1 MALKELLG
9 HRGYLSA
16 AHRWSPQRTGGR
28 VVPVAMPE
36 HRKMSERS
44 TRDSVSSK
52 RRRFW
57 SLSPS
62 SRRPLISAPSDFR
75 HVSTAADPF
84 LDYPEPTPSRA
95 SNLRPAKQLPHRP
108 YRPLEL
114 SIYQSDNGVSPIMPH
129 FEPRPANPAP
139 SSDYSGCVSDSQ
151 PEEVKPSLE
160 HQKSFSDSPM
170 SFHFPRRQALG
181 SAPSSSHGEDEIP
194 PLIPPKSPGR
204 PRAYSSPDVEKVK
217 ERVANAMLEVEKLQK
232 QIDDVIERQS
242 LYVPSRPPTPH
253 SVARTMPGMSSIY
266 GPGDEPLPPTSS
278 DLEPMPSIPALP
290 PAAPS
295 FAQRLNSDII
305 ERPHTAPIRPPRTPV
320 RTPITP
326 PRRSRTPG
334 EQRSPSTPPSRPRR
348 DDMPPPPPLPLVLR
362 PPLRKKKSFSRV
374 SSWLFPGSQH
384 NRNMSFDS
392 VTNAPRPIRGNQ
404 GFYQVSL
411 GGASEHRRSTE
422 SVDTVTRLRGK
433 VFGYLKCYGNGI
445 KYLGIGFGL
454 KNWFL
459 GGRELLALVNI
470 YNIPVKITE
479 AVEMVR
485 IPRDDA
491 PSEANRSD
499 ASDADAERGRLL
511 SGNDDEAEESYADAE
526 RLENW
531 HTEHK
536 RRETR
541 RWSYLVM
548 VTSTVALITVLAI
561 WVHNNTLSSGCEYD
575 GSCNDI
581 SKLWGQ
587 YSSFFSVPSEVDSS
601 TPDDCEVTIGIA
613 LSRHGARY
621 PTAGK
626 TTAYSATIARLQKS
640 VTNYGKGYE
649 WLSDYEYNLGSEDLT
664 DFGQDQMIDSGKA
677 FYERYI
683 GLAEKTEPFIRASG
697 SDRVIM
703 SSHNFTQGF
712 YASRGESGYDYTD
725 DILVIPEE
733 PGINNTLSHGT
744 CSSFE
749 DNDEVGDN
757 SAQTAWGNKF
767 LPPIRDRLNRNLH
780 KAKLSLQETIY
791 LMDLCPFNIVNTPDG
806 VGQSRFCDLF
816 SIEDWRSYDYYMTL
830 GKYYEYG
837 NGNAMGPTQGVGY
850 VNELVSRLT
859 RKPVDDRTT
868 TNRTLDGNPETF
880 PLDRAL
886 YADFSHDNTMVSIFS
901 AMGLYNSTSKLPK
914 HHIVPAIRAH
924 GYSSAWVVPFAARII
939 GLLRELDM
947 ELCRDLNAFLHYS
960 GPLILNSEPASAP
973 SSLICL
979 TLSSCVTT
987 RLIAS
992 QIPWDTQK
1000 RDHRKMVSTAGGIV
1014 IAIIVLLVAGAV
1026 GWVVF
1031 TQLRARR
1038 LGLPPPSLASYLPW
1052 HKEDSG
1058 YGIQPAPS
1066 GIAGWFNDKI
1076 RKFKNR
1082 NNRSAAGAYEQSG
1095 GARGRR
1101 GFGPLDPDE
1110 AWDSRVGNEADQYGY
1125 YEEDVGGRGRDT
1137 GYGGGYNM
1145 NLAATPGLSGGR
1157 GFDEEEDRGR
1167 RASRSPASGPG
1178 GRNPFDDDAGSSLRG
1193 VSPRPI
1199 DTGVAKPKNR
1209 SGSAESS
1216 PTERRSVFRE
1226 NM

>member
-1 MALKELLG
+1 
-9 HRGYLSA
+9 
-16 AHRWSPQRTGGR
+16 
-28 VVPVAMPE
+28 
-36 HRKMSERS
+36 
-44 TRDSVSSK
+44 
-52 RRRFW
+52 
-57 SLSPS
+57 
-62 SRRPLISAPSDFR
+62 
-75 HVSTAADPF
+75 
-84 LDYPEPTPSRA
+84 
-95 SNLRPAKQLPHRP
+95 
-108 YRPLEL
+108 
-114 SIYQSDNGVSPIMPH
+114 
-129 FEPRPANPAP
+129 
-139 SSDYSGCVSDSQ
+139 
-151 PEEVKPSLE
+151 
-160 HQKSFSDSPM
+160 
-170 SFHFPRRQALG
+170 
-181 SAPSSSHGEDEIP
+181 
-194 PLIPPKSPGR
+194 
-204 PRAYSSPDVEKVK
+204 
-217 ERVANAMLEVEKLQK
+217 
-232 QIDDVIERQS
+232 
-242 LYVPSRPPTPH
+242 
-253 SVARTMPGMSSIY
+253 
-266 GPGDEPLPPTSS
+266 
-278 DLEPMPSIPALP
+278 
-290 PAAPS
+290 
-295 FAQRLNSDII
+295 
-305 ERPHTAPIRPPRTPV
+305 
-320 RTPITP
+320 
-326 PRRSRTPG
+326 
-334 EQRSPSTPPSRPRR
+334 
-348 DDMPPPPPLPLVLR
+348 
-362 PPLRKKKSFSRV
+362 
-374 SSWLFPGSQH
+374 
-384 NRNMSFDS
+384 
-392 VTNAPRPIRGNQ
+392 
-404 GFYQVSL
+404 
-411 GGASEHRRSTE
+411 
-422 SVDTVTRLRGK
+422 
-433 VFGYLKCYGNGI
+433 
-445 KYLGIGFGL
+445 
-454 KNWFL
+454 
-459 GGRELLALVNI
+459 
-470 YNIPVKITE
+470 
-479 AVEMVR
+479 MVR

-548 VTSTVALITVLAI
+548 VISTVTLITVLAI

-587 YSSFFSVPSEVDSS
+587 YSSFFSVPSEIDSS

-649 WLSDYEYNLGSEDLT
+649 WLKDYEYNLGSEDLT

-712 YASRGESGYDYTD
+712 YASRGESGDDYTD
-725 DILVIPEE
+725 GILVITEE

-791 LMDLCPFNIVNTPDG
+791 LMDLCPFNTANTPDG

-816 SIEDWRSYDYYMTL
+816 STEDWRSYDYYLTL

-859 RKPVDDRTT
+859 RKPVNDHTT
-868 TNRTLDGNPETF
+868 TNRTLDANPETF
-880 PLDRAL
+880 PLDKAL

-924 GYSSAWVVPFAARII
+924 GYSSAWVVPFAARIAGI
-939 GLLRELDM
+939 S
-947 ELCRDLNAFLHYS
+947 AKPTSSSAHYIS
-960 GPLILNSEPASAP
+960 IEA
-973 SSLICL
+973 
-979 TLSSCVTT
+979 
-987 RLIAS
+987 
-992 QIPWDTQK
+992 Q
-1000 RDHRKMVSTAGGIV
+1000 KMVSTAGGIV

-1026 GWVVF
+1026 GWVIF

>member
-1 MALKELLG
+1 
-9 HRGYLSA
+9 
-16 AHRWSPQRTGGR
+16 
-28 VVPVAMPE
+28 
-36 HRKMSERS
+36 
-44 TRDSVSSK
+44 
-52 RRRFW
+52 
-57 SLSPS
+57 
-62 SRRPLISAPSDFR
+62 
-75 HVSTAADPF
+75 
-84 LDYPEPTPSRA
+84 
-95 SNLRPAKQLPHRP
+95 
-108 YRPLEL
+108 
-114 SIYQSDNGVSPIMPH
+114 
-129 FEPRPANPAP
+129 
-139 SSDYSGCVSDSQ
+139 
-151 PEEVKPSLE
+151 
-160 HQKSFSDSPM
+160 
-170 SFHFPRRQALG
+170 
-181 SAPSSSHGEDEIP
+181 
-194 PLIPPKSPGR
+194 
-204 PRAYSSPDVEKVK
+204 
-217 ERVANAMLEVEKLQK
+217 
-232 QIDDVIERQS
+232 
-242 LYVPSRPPTPH
+242 
-253 SVARTMPGMSSIY
+253 
-266 GPGDEPLPPTSS
+266 
-278 DLEPMPSIPALP
+278 
-290 PAAPS
+290 
-295 FAQRLNSDII
+295 
-305 ERPHTAPIRPPRTPV
+305 
-320 RTPITP
+320 
-326 PRRSRTPG
+326 
-334 EQRSPSTPPSRPRR
+334 
-348 DDMPPPPPLPLVLR
+348 
-362 PPLRKKKSFSRV
+362 
-374 SSWLFPGSQH
+374 
-384 NRNMSFDS
+384 
-392 VTNAPRPIRGNQ
+392 
-404 GFYQVSL
+404 
-411 GGASEHRRSTE
+411 
-422 SVDTVTRLRGK
+422 
-433 VFGYLKCYGNGI
+433 
-445 KYLGIGFGL
+445 
-454 KNWFL
+454 
-459 GGRELLALVNI
+459 
-470 YNIPVKITE
+470 
-479 AVEMVR
+479 MVR

-548 VTSTVALITVLAI
+548 VISTVALITVLAI

-791 LMDLCPFNIVNTPDG
+791 LMDLCPFNTVNTPDG

-924 GYSSAWVVPFAARII
+924 GYSSAWVVPFAARMYVEKLECGATNEEKGDEYVRVLIND
-939 GLLRELDM
+939 RVM
-947 ELCRDLNAFLHYS
+947 EMESCGGDEYGRCRLEDFVV
-960 GPLILNSEPASAP
+960 
-973 SSLICL
+973 SL
-979 TLSSCVTT
+979 SFA
-987 RLIAS
+987 R
-992 QIPWDTQK
+992 Q
-1000 RDHRKMVSTAGGIV
+1000 GGH
-1014 IAIIVLLVAGAV
+1014 
-1026 GWVVF
+1026 WN
-1031 TQLRARR
+1031 
-1038 LGLPPPSLASYLPW
+1038 
-1052 HKEDSG
+1052 KC
-1058 YGIQPAPS
+1058 GIK
-1066 GIAGWFNDKI
+1066 G
-1076 RKFKNR
+1076 
-1082 NNRSAAGAYEQSG
+1082 
-1095 GARGRR
+1095 
-1101 GFGPLDPDE
+1101 
-1110 AWDSRVGNEADQYGY
+1110 
-1125 YEEDVGGRGRDT
+1125 
-1137 GYGGGYNM
+1137 
-1145 NLAATPGLSGGR
+1145 
-1157 GFDEEEDRGR
+1157 
-1167 RASRSPASGPG
+1167 
-1178 GRNPFDDDAGSSLRG
+1178 
-1193 VSPRPI
+1193 
-1199 DTGVAKPKNR
+1199 
-1209 SGSAESS
+1209 
-1216 PTERRSVFRE
+1216 
-1226 NM
+1226 

>member
-1 MALKELLG
+1 
-9 HRGYLSA
+9 
-16 AHRWSPQRTGGR
+16 
-28 VVPVAMPE
+28 
-36 HRKMSERS
+36 
-44 TRDSVSSK
+44 
-52 RRRFW
+52 
-57 SLSPS
+57 
-62 SRRPLISAPSDFR
+62 
-75 HVSTAADPF
+75 
-84 LDYPEPTPSRA
+84 
-95 SNLRPAKQLPHRP
+95 
-108 YRPLEL
+108 
-114 SIYQSDNGVSPIMPH
+114 
-129 FEPRPANPAP
+129 
-139 SSDYSGCVSDSQ
+139 
-151 PEEVKPSLE
+151 
-160 HQKSFSDSPM
+160 
-170 SFHFPRRQALG
+170 
-181 SAPSSSHGEDEIP
+181 
-194 PLIPPKSPGR
+194 
-204 PRAYSSPDVEKVK
+204 
-217 ERVANAMLEVEKLQK
+217 
-232 QIDDVIERQS
+232 
-242 LYVPSRPPTPH
+242 
-253 SVARTMPGMSSIY
+253 
-266 GPGDEPLPPTSS
+266 
-278 DLEPMPSIPALP
+278 
-290 PAAPS
+290 
-295 FAQRLNSDII
+295 
-305 ERPHTAPIRPPRTPV
+305 
-320 RTPITP
+320 
-326 PRRSRTPG
+326 
-334 EQRSPSTPPSRPRR
+334 
-348 DDMPPPPPLPLVLR
+348 
-362 PPLRKKKSFSRV
+362 
-374 SSWLFPGSQH
+374 
-384 NRNMSFDS
+384 
-392 VTNAPRPIRGNQ
+392 
-404 GFYQVSL
+404 
-411 GGASEHRRSTE
+411 
-422 SVDTVTRLRGK
+422 
-433 VFGYLKCYGNGI
+433 
-445 KYLGIGFGL
+445 
-454 KNWFL
+454 
-459 GGRELLALVNI
+459 
-470 YNIPVKITE
+470 
-479 AVEMVR
+479 MVR

-491 PSEANRSD
+491 PPEANRSD

-511 SGNDDEAEESYADAE
+511 SGNDEEAEESYADAE

-531 HTEHK
+531 HTDHK

-548 VTSTVALITVLAI
+548 VISTVALITVLAI
-561 WVHNNTLSSGCEYD
+561 WVHNNTLPSGCEYD

-587 YSSFFSVPSEVDSS
+587 YSSYFSVPSEIDSS
-601 TPDDCEVTIGIA
+601 TQDDCEVTIGIA

-626 TTAYSATIARLQKS
+626 TTVYSATIARLQKS

-649 WLSDYEYNLGSEDLT
+649 WLKDYEYNLGSEDLT

-683 GLAEKTEPFIRASG
+683 GLAEKTEPFIRASR

-712 YASRGESGYDYTD
+712 YASRGESGDGYTD

-733 PGINNTLSHGT
+733 PDINNTLSHGT

-749 DNDEVGDN
+749 DNDEIGDN

-791 LMDLCPFNIVNTPDG
+791 LMDLCPFNTVNTPDG

-816 SIEDWRSYDYYMTL
+816 STEDWRSYDYYMTL

-859 RKPVDDRTT
+859 RKPVNDHTT
-868 TNRTLDGNPETF
+868 TNRTLDANPETF

-924 GYSSAWVVPFAARII
+924 GYSSAWVVPFAARMYVEKLECGATNEEKGEEYVRVLIND
-939 GLLRELDM
+939 RVM
-947 ELCRDLNAFLHYS
+947 EMESCGGDEA
-960 GPLILNSEPASAP
+960 GISAKP
-973 SSLICL
+973 
-979 TLSSCVTT
+979 T
-987 RLIAS
+987 
-992 QIPWDTQK
+992 K

-1014 IAIIVLLVAGAV
+1014 IAIIVLLVAGAI
-1026 GWVVF
+1026 GWVIF

-1125 YEEDVGGRGRDT
+1125 YEEDVGGRSRDT

>member
-1 MALKELLG
+1 
-9 HRGYLSA
+9 
-16 AHRWSPQRTGGR
+16 
-28 VVPVAMPE
+28 
-36 HRKMSERS
+36 
-44 TRDSVSSK
+44 
-52 RRRFW
+52 
-57 SLSPS
+57 
-62 SRRPLISAPSDFR
+62 
-75 HVSTAADPF
+75 
-84 LDYPEPTPSRA
+84 
-95 SNLRPAKQLPHRP
+95 
-108 YRPLEL
+108 
-114 SIYQSDNGVSPIMPH
+114 
-129 FEPRPANPAP
+129 
-139 SSDYSGCVSDSQ
+139 
-151 PEEVKPSLE
+151 
-160 HQKSFSDSPM
+160 
-170 SFHFPRRQALG
+170 
-181 SAPSSSHGEDEIP
+181 
-194 PLIPPKSPGR
+194 
-204 PRAYSSPDVEKVK
+204 
-217 ERVANAMLEVEKLQK
+217 
-232 QIDDVIERQS
+232 
-242 LYVPSRPPTPH
+242 
-253 SVARTMPGMSSIY
+253 
-266 GPGDEPLPPTSS
+266 
-278 DLEPMPSIPALP
+278 
-290 PAAPS
+290 
-295 FAQRLNSDII
+295 
-305 ERPHTAPIRPPRTPV
+305 
-320 RTPITP
+320 
-326 PRRSRTPG
+326 
-334 EQRSPSTPPSRPRR
+334 
-348 DDMPPPPPLPLVLR
+348 
-362 PPLRKKKSFSRV
+362 
-374 SSWLFPGSQH
+374 
-384 NRNMSFDS
+384 
-392 VTNAPRPIRGNQ
+392 
-404 GFYQVSL
+404 
-411 GGASEHRRSTE
+411 
-422 SVDTVTRLRGK
+422 
-433 VFGYLKCYGNGI
+433 
-445 KYLGIGFGL
+445 
-454 KNWFL
+454 
-459 GGRELLALVNI
+459 
-470 YNIPVKITE
+470 
-479 AVEMVR
+479 MVR

-548 VTSTVALITVLAI
+548 VISTVALITVLAI
-561 WVHNNTLSSGCEYD
+561 WVHNNTLSSGY
-575 GSCNDI
+575 
-581 SKLWGQ
+581 
-587 YSSFFSVPSEVDSS
+587 
-601 TPDDCEVTIGIA
+601 DCEVTIGIA

-791 LMDLCPFNIVNTPDG
+791 LMDLCPFNTVNTPDG

-924 GYSSAWVVPFAARII
+924 GYSSAWVVPFAARI
-939 GLLRELDM
+939 
-947 ELCRDLNAFLHYS
+947 
-960 GPLILNSEPASAP
+960 
-973 SSLICL
+973 
-979 TLSSCVTT
+979 
-987 RLIAS
+987 
-992 QIPWDTQK
+992 
-1000 RDHRKMVSTAGGIV
+1000 KMVSTAGGIV

>member
-1 MALKELLG
+1 
-9 HRGYLSA
+9 
-16 AHRWSPQRTGGR
+16 
-28 VVPVAMPE
+28 
-36 HRKMSERS
+36 
-44 TRDSVSSK
+44 
-52 RRRFW
+52 
-57 SLSPS
+57 
-62 SRRPLISAPSDFR
+62 
-75 HVSTAADPF
+75 
-84 LDYPEPTPSRA
+84 
-95 SNLRPAKQLPHRP
+95 
-108 YRPLEL
+108 
-114 SIYQSDNGVSPIMPH
+114 
-129 FEPRPANPAP
+129 
-139 SSDYSGCVSDSQ
+139 
-151 PEEVKPSLE
+151 
-160 HQKSFSDSPM
+160 
-170 SFHFPRRQALG
+170 
-181 SAPSSSHGEDEIP
+181 
-194 PLIPPKSPGR
+194 
-204 PRAYSSPDVEKVK
+204 
-217 ERVANAMLEVEKLQK
+217 
-232 QIDDVIERQS
+232 
-242 LYVPSRPPTPH
+242 
-253 SVARTMPGMSSIY
+253 
-266 GPGDEPLPPTSS
+266 
-278 DLEPMPSIPALP
+278 
-290 PAAPS
+290 
-295 FAQRLNSDII
+295 
-305 ERPHTAPIRPPRTPV
+305 
-320 RTPITP
+320 
-326 PRRSRTPG
+326 
-334 EQRSPSTPPSRPRR
+334 
-348 DDMPPPPPLPLVLR
+348 
-362 PPLRKKKSFSRV
+362 
-374 SSWLFPGSQH
+374 
-384 NRNMSFDS
+384 
-392 VTNAPRPIRGNQ
+392 
-404 GFYQVSL
+404 
-411 GGASEHRRSTE
+411 
-422 SVDTVTRLRGK
+422 
-433 VFGYLKCYGNGI
+433 
-445 KYLGIGFGL
+445 
-454 KNWFL
+454 
-459 GGRELLALVNI
+459 
-470 YNIPVKITE
+470 
-479 AVEMVR
+479 MVR

-491 PSEANRSD
+491 PSEANRSE

-511 SGNDDEAEESYADAE
+511 SGNDEEAEESYADAE

-548 VTSTVALITVLAI
+548 VISTVALITVLAI

-587 YSSFFSVPSEVDSS
+587 YSSFFSVPSEIDSS

-649 WLSDYEYNLGSEDLT
+649 WLKDYEYSLGSEDLT
-664 DFGQDQMIDSGKA
+664 DFGQDQMTDSGKA

-683 GLAEKTEPFIRASG
+683 GLAEKTEPFMRASG

-712 YASRGESGYDYTD
+712 YASRGESGDDHTD

-749 DNDEVGDN
+749 DNDEIGDN
-757 SAQTAWGNKF
+757 SAQTTWGNKF

-791 LMDLCPFNIVNTPDG
+791 LMDLCPFNTVNTPDG

-816 SIEDWRSYDYYMTL
+816 STEDWRSYDYYMTL

-859 RKPVDDRTT
+859 RKPVNDHTT
-868 TNRTLDGNPETF
+868 TNRTLDANPETF

-924 GYSSAWVVPFAARII
+924 GYSSAWVVPFAARMYVEKLECGATNEEKGEEYLKVEAFEQGETLQGLKRLSPLQRGPDAKYRAGISAKSASSSVHYISI
-939 GLLRELDM
+939 G
-947 ELCRDLNAFLHYS
+947 A
-960 GPLILNSEPASAP
+960 
-973 SSLICL
+973 
-979 TLSSCVTT
+979 
-987 RLIAS
+987 
-992 QIPWDTQK
+992 Q
-1000 RDHRKMVSTAGGIV
+1000 KMVSTAGGIV

-1026 GWVVF
+1026 GWVIF

-1110 AWDSRVGNEADQYGY
+1110 AWDTRVGNEADQYGY
-1125 YEEDVGGRGRDT
+1125 YEADVGGRGRDT

-1199 DTGVAKPKNR
+1199 DTGVAKAKNR

>member
-1 MALKELLG
+1 
-9 HRGYLSA
+9 
-16 AHRWSPQRTGGR
+16 
-28 VVPVAMPE
+28 
-36 HRKMSERS
+36 
-44 TRDSVSSK
+44 
-52 RRRFW
+52 
-57 SLSPS
+57 
-62 SRRPLISAPSDFR
+62 
-75 HVSTAADPF
+75 
-84 LDYPEPTPSRA
+84 
-95 SNLRPAKQLPHRP
+95 
-108 YRPLEL
+108 
-114 SIYQSDNGVSPIMPH
+114 
-129 FEPRPANPAP
+129 
-139 SSDYSGCVSDSQ
+139 
-151 PEEVKPSLE
+151 
-160 HQKSFSDSPM
+160 
-170 SFHFPRRQALG
+170 
-181 SAPSSSHGEDEIP
+181 
-194 PLIPPKSPGR
+194 
-204 PRAYSSPDVEKVK
+204 
-217 ERVANAMLEVEKLQK
+217 
-232 QIDDVIERQS
+232 
-242 LYVPSRPPTPH
+242 
-253 SVARTMPGMSSIY
+253 
-266 GPGDEPLPPTSS
+266 
-278 DLEPMPSIPALP
+278 
-290 PAAPS
+290 
-295 FAQRLNSDII
+295 
-305 ERPHTAPIRPPRTPV
+305 
-320 RTPITP
+320 
-326 PRRSRTPG
+326 
-334 EQRSPSTPPSRPRR
+334 
-348 DDMPPPPPLPLVLR
+348 
-362 PPLRKKKSFSRV
+362 
-374 SSWLFPGSQH
+374 
-384 NRNMSFDS
+384 
-392 VTNAPRPIRGNQ
+392 
-404 GFYQVSL
+404 
-411 GGASEHRRSTE
+411 
-422 SVDTVTRLRGK
+422 
-433 VFGYLKCYGNGI
+433 
-445 KYLGIGFGL
+445 
-454 KNWFL
+454 
-459 GGRELLALVNI
+459 
-470 YNIPVKITE
+470 
-479 AVEMVR
+479 MVR
-485 IPRDDA
+485 IPRNDA

-511 SGNDDEAEESYADAE
+511 SGNDEEAEESYADAE

-531 HTEHK
+531 HTDHK

-548 VTSTVALITVLAI
+548 VISTVALITVLAI
-561 WVHNNTLSSGCEYD
+561 WVHNNTLPSGCEYD

-587 YSSFFSVPSEVDSS
+587 YSSYFSVPSEIDSS
-601 TPDDCEVTIGIA
+601 TQDDCEVTIGIA

-649 WLSDYEYNLGSEDLT
+649 WLKDYKYNLGSEDLT

-677 FYERYI
+677 FYERYM

-712 YASRGESGYDYTD
+712 YASRGESGDGYTD

-733 PGINNTLSHGT
+733 PNINNTLSHGT

-749 DNDEVGDN
+749 DNDEIGDN

-780 KAKLSLQETIY
+780 RAKLSLQETIY
-791 LMDLCPFNIVNTPDG
+791 LMDLCPFNTVNTPDG

-816 SIEDWRSYDYYMTL
+816 STEDWRSYDYYMTL

-859 RKPVDDRTT
+859 RKPVNDHTT
-868 TNRTLDGNPETF
+868 TNRTLDANPATF

-924 GYSSAWVVPFAARII
+924 GYSSAWVVPFAARMYVEKLECGATSEEKGEEYVRVLIND
-939 GLLRELDM
+939 RVM
-947 ELCRDLNAFLHYS
+947 EM
-960 GPLILNSEPASAP
+960 E
-973 SSLICL
+973 
-979 TLSSCVTT
+979 SCGGDEYLVFRHHAT
-987 RLIAS
+987 AS
-992 QIPWDTQK
+992 QIPWDTHK

-1026 GWVVF
+1026 GWVIF

-1066 GIAGWFNDKI
+1066 GIAGWFHDKI

-1095 GARGRR
+1095 AARGRR

-1125 YEEDVGGRGRDT
+1125 YEEDVGGRSRDT

>member
-1 MALKELLG
+1 
-9 HRGYLSA
+9 
-16 AHRWSPQRTGGR
+16 
-28 VVPVAMPE
+28 
-36 HRKMSERS
+36 
-44 TRDSVSSK
+44 
-52 RRRFW
+52 
-57 SLSPS
+57 
-62 SRRPLISAPSDFR
+62 
-75 HVSTAADPF
+75 
-84 LDYPEPTPSRA
+84 
-95 SNLRPAKQLPHRP
+95 
-108 YRPLEL
+108 
-114 SIYQSDNGVSPIMPH
+114 
-129 FEPRPANPAP
+129 
-139 SSDYSGCVSDSQ
+139 
-151 PEEVKPSLE
+151 
-160 HQKSFSDSPM
+160 
-170 SFHFPRRQALG
+170 
-181 SAPSSSHGEDEIP
+181 
-194 PLIPPKSPGR
+194 
-204 PRAYSSPDVEKVK
+204 
-217 ERVANAMLEVEKLQK
+217 
-232 QIDDVIERQS
+232 
-242 LYVPSRPPTPH
+242 
-253 SVARTMPGMSSIY
+253 
-266 GPGDEPLPPTSS
+266 
-278 DLEPMPSIPALP
+278 
-290 PAAPS
+290 
-295 FAQRLNSDII
+295 
-305 ERPHTAPIRPPRTPV
+305 
-320 RTPITP
+320 
-326 PRRSRTPG
+326 
-334 EQRSPSTPPSRPRR
+334 
-348 DDMPPPPPLPLVLR
+348 
-362 PPLRKKKSFSRV
+362 
-374 SSWLFPGSQH
+374 
-384 NRNMSFDS
+384 
-392 VTNAPRPIRGNQ
+392 
-404 GFYQVSL
+404 
-411 GGASEHRRSTE
+411 
-422 SVDTVTRLRGK
+422 
-433 VFGYLKCYGNGI
+433 
-445 KYLGIGFGL
+445 
-454 KNWFL
+454 
-459 GGRELLALVNI
+459 
-470 YNIPVKITE
+470 
-479 AVEMVR
+479 MVR
-485 IPRDDA
+485 IPRDGA
-491 PSEANRSD
+491 PSEANRSE

-511 SGNDDEAEESYADAE
+511 SANDEEAEESYTDAE

-548 VTSTVALITVLAI
+548 IISTIALITVLAI

-587 YSSFFSVPSEVDSS
+587 YSSFFSVPSEIDSS

-649 WLSDYEYNLGSEDLT
+649 WLKDYEYNLGSEDLT

-712 YASRGESGYDYTD
+712 YASRGESGDDYTD
-725 DILVIPEE
+725 GILVIPEE

-749 DNDEVGDN
+749 DNDEIGDN

-767 LPPIRDRLNRNLH
+767 LPSIRDRLNRNLH

-791 LMDLCPFNIVNTPDG
+791 LMDLCPFNTVNTPDG
-806 VGQSRFCDLF
+806 IGQSRFCDLF
-816 SIEDWRSYDYYMTL
+816 STEDWRSYDYYMTL

-837 NGNAMGPTQGVGY
+837 NGNTMGPTQGVGY

-859 RKPVDDRTT
+859 RKPVNDHTT
-868 TNRTLDGNPETF
+868 TNRTLDANPETF

-924 GYSSAWVVPFAARII
+924 GYSSAWVVPFAARIA
-939 GLLRELDM
+939 GTS
-947 ELCRDLNAFLHYS
+947 AKPTSSSAHYIS
-960 GPLILNSEPASAP
+960 VEA
-973 SSLICL
+973 
-979 TLSSCVTT
+979 
-987 RLIAS
+987 
-992 QIPWDTQK
+992 
-1000 RDHRKMVSTAGGIV
+1000 RKMVSTAGGIV

-1145 NLAATPGLSGGR
+1145 NLAATPGLPGGR

-1209 SGSAESS
+1209 SDSAESS